1 MCHIYIIRLKFLAR
15 IALPP
20 HCYRQ
25 HPNSIASMVNTRKKA
40 RTTAITLIP
49 IPFGSGEE
57 PAVRLSKKKNPFN
70 LTTLLAA
77 LENGEEFF
85 CSDHTGH
92 FRENAIPKP
101 QPGFNCNLLSPV
113 IGIDNI
119 EKMQRFLQCNIAPS
133 SLSNDVASLMG
144 LHFATNVITYA
155 RDRKS
160 GEPAVNMTSVNILS
174 TENYTRFSA
183 LSPYTASASSLPLLE
198 KTKQNVDMMGFVHGW
213 ISEFVVDI
221 GMSKPGSAYNVRV
234 QYADR
239 IDWHADMN
247 TKVNTQSGI
256 HMRAAMVFG
265 ANGKVSFRA
274 LRRTHDME
282 SDDDY
287 AEVVEGVSAELN
299 TTSAFFDLTSVWSHG
314 GIQLCHLNP
323 ERTEGIQMVHRL
335 HQVEGDRVVVMIDW
349 IVDSVEKARAAMM
362 NVKNNGMINM
372 SDELSKQY
380 HEFLEKYGL
389 KL

>member
-1 MCHIYIIRLKFLAR
+1 
-15 IALPP
+15 
-20 HCYRQ
+20 
-25 HPNSIASMVNTRKKA
+25 
-40 RTTAITLIP
+40 
-49 IPFGSGEE
+49 
-57 PAVRLSKKKNPFN
+57 
-70 LTTLLAA
+70 
-77 LENGEEFF
+77 
-85 CSDHTGH
+85 
-92 FRENAIPKP
+92 
-101 QPGFNCNLLSPV
+101 
-113 IGIDNI
+113 
-119 EKMQRFLQCNIAPS
+119 
-133 SLSNDVASLMG
+133 
-144 LHFATNVITYA
+144 
-155 RDRKS
+155 
-160 GEPAVNMTSVNILS
+160 
-174 TENYTRFSA
+174 
-183 LSPYTASASSLPLLE
+183 
-198 KTKQNVDMMGFVHGW
+198 
-213 ISEFVVDI
+213 
-221 GMSKPGSAYNVRV
+221 
-234 QYADR
+234 
-239 IDWHADMN
+239 MN
-247 TKVNTQSGI
+247 TKVNSLSGI

-299 TTSAFFDLTSVWSHG
+299 TTSAFFYLTSVWSHG